1 MYVKTSASSASVT
14 YTAYDADDYVL
25 ATGTVSFDANDSDD
39 TITSSGA
46 SFKAMAA
53 VDQITEEYP
62 EAEYVKLDL
71 PRASEGKLYY
81 DFNTISDFSVRSQ
94 GFRQVLS
101 EREHLAGRT
110 SKTSTSCRSTA

>member
-1 MYVKTSASSASVT
+1 MTR
-14 YTAYDADDYVL
+14 DDYVL

-71 PRASEGKLYY
+71 PRASEAASCT
-81 DFNTISDFSVRSQ
+81 TISTPSP
-94 GFRQVLS
+94 
-101 EREHLAGRT
+101 T
-110 SKTSTSCRSTA
+110 SRPKSRIPTSTM